1 MAVGPAKR
9 VRYRGRPVAVREG
22 EPLARALG
30 RAGVRLFARSIR
42 YHRPRAP
49 SCGIGFCTNC
59 LVRVNG
65 RPNVRACR
73 YVPADGDRV
82 ETENA
87 WPSPR
92 FDLLAGFDLLFP
104 RGLDTLHG
112 LRRPAFLIP
121 LYQRLVRRLAGFGA
135 IADAAPRALPPG
147 STRRLDTLVVGGGAA
162 GRAFAAALS
171 DPRGTLLVERG
182 PAVGNVAVE
191 LVERTTAVFLPP
203 PDPTSGRFRLVAAR
217 EEGPGLLLDAR
228 RVVVAIGGYDAG
240 LLFPGND
247 RPGVLTA
254 DGAEALAPGPDD
266 PGFSRAVLF
275 GGGDRVAGL
284 LARWG
289 ERVEAVAAPGSVGPE
304 VVERANELGVPIYPR
319 SLLLGVEG
327 RRGVRAVRLAARGS
341 AAASFRVA
349 ADALVLAHRRLPHPQ
364 LFFQA
369 GARMEWRGAV
379 GAYFPKLTEGFA
391 TSVPGLYAI
400 GEASGF
406 YGPDAAESGR
416 RLGAALSGAPA
427 GALSTLARVAT
438 GPGEL
443 EGYYRELLARP
454 KPRGKSVAC
463 ACEDVLA
470 EELRGAHEAGYRGIE
485 VMKRYTGLGTGLC
498 QGRYCLPDAILLLAL
513 WEGRA
518 PSEVGYITQRPP
530 LVPTR
535 LDTLAGIPPVR
546 EAGP

>member
-1 MAVGPAKR
+1 MAVGPSTR
-9 VRYRGRPVAVREG
+9 VRFRGRPVPVREG
-22 EPLARALG
+22 EALARALG
-30 RAGVRLFARSIR
+30 RAGVRLLGRSIR

-73 YVPADGDRV
+73 YVPSEGDRV

-92 FDLLAGFDLLFP
+92 FDLFGAFDLLLP

-112 LRRPAFLIP
+112 LRRPAFLVP
-121 LYQRLVRRLAGFGA
+121 LYQRVVRRLAGFGA
-135 IADAAPRALPPG
+135 IADAAPRPLPPG
-147 STRRLDTLVVGGGAA
+147 SARRVDTLVVGAGAA
-162 GRAFAAALS
+162 GRAFAAALP

-182 PAVGNVAVE
+182 AVVGNVALEV
-191 LVERTTAVFLPP
+191 VDRTTALFLPP
-203 PDPTSGRFRLVAAR
+203 PDPTSGRFRLLAAR
-217 EEGPGLLLDAR
+217 EEGPGLLLDAG
-228 RVVVAIGGYDAG
+228 RVVVAPGGYDAG

-247 RPGVLTA
+247 RPGVVTA
-254 DGAEALAPGPDD
+254 DGVEALAPGPDD
-266 PGFSRAVLF
+266 PGFSKAVLF

-289 ERVEAVAAPGSVGPE
+289 ERVEAIAAPGSVGPE

-319 SLLLGVEG
+319 SLLIEVQG

-341 AAASFRVA
+341 SAAPFTVP

-369 GARMEWRGAV
+369 GAQMEWRGAV
-379 GAYFPKLTEGFA
+379 GAYFPTLSEGFA

-400 GEASGF
+400 GEAAGF
-406 YGPDAAESGR
+406 TGADAAESGR
-416 RLGAALSGAPA
+416 QLAASFSGAPS
-427 GALSTLARVAT
+427 GPRSTLARVPT

-454 KPRGKSVAC
+454 RPRGKSVAC
-463 ACEDVLA
+463 ACEDVLT

-513 WEGRA
+513 WEGRP

-530 LVPTR
+530 VVPTR
-535 LDTLAGIPPVR
+535 LDTLAGLPPVR
-546 EAGP
+546 EAGA